1 MDLANSQTP
10 ASPSSP
16 SPSLSLLKKG
26 RFYFIFEDANN
37 WVLEDKTKR
46 GLEVKEKT
54 NDSEKNVLSDKGV
67 VYDMDGRGHKVNI
80 RWYYP
85 KNKFSVHEVENNAQV
100 MEKRYREIQEIT
112 CPDD

>member
-1 MDLANSQTP
+1 MDFANSQTP
-10 ASPSSP
+10 ASP
-16 SPSLSLLKKG
+16 PSLSLLKKG

-100 MEKRYREIQEIT
+100 MEKRYRKIQEIT

>member
-1 MDLANSQTP
+1 
-10 ASPSSP
+10 
-16 SPSLSLLKKG
+16 
-26 RFYFIFEDANN
+26 
-37 WVLEDKTKR
+37 
-46 GLEVKEKT
+46 
-54 NDSEKNVLSDKGV
+54 LSDKGV